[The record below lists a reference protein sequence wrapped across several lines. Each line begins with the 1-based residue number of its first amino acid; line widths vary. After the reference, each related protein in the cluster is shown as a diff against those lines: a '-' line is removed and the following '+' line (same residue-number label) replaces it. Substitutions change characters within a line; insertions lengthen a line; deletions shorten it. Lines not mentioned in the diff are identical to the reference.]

1 MANEEKAA
9 KDMLMDMFNMSSE
22 EMLEAA
28 QADLA
33 RLFNEREL
41 SEYPAL
47 VGMMMKTVAQFMFV
61 NVGGIETPVD
71 NDVGYTAIISLEND
85 SVEENTDLFAKINF
99 EYVSRDS
106 LFNVGNDTVH

>member
-1 MANEEKAA
+1 MGSEEKAA

-33 RLFNEREL
+33 RLFNERDL

-71 NDVGYTAIISLEND
+71 SDVGYTAIISLENG
-85 SVEENTDLFAKINF
+85 EEQNDLFAKINF